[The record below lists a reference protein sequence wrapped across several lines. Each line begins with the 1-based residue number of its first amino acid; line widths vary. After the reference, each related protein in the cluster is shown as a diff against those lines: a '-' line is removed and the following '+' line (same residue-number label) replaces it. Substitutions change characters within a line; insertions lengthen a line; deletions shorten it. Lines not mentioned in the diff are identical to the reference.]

1 MQNPKLE
8 IKKLIDKIL
17 PKRKP
22 KKIGLA
28 LGGGAARGIAHIG
41 VLKVL
46 KENDIP
52 VHIIAGTSSGAL
64 FGALYAGGVS
74 IEEMVRESTRTGWSR
89 LVRLILSRRG
99 AVSAEAMEK
108 LVYESLGYREFSRLN
123 IPLYVIATDIKT
135 GEQVILKD
143 GDLALAI
150 HASSAVPGVFAPIEI
165 DGQLLVDGMVVN
177 NVPANLLK
185 ALGADFVI
193 AVDVIPRCILGKNPE
208 NFVEVAE
215 RSIDIGL
222 KIQARLTL
230 RNADVVIEPVTE
242 NIGPFELSKS
252 KLLIEMGERA
262 AREAIESIKKRL

>member
-1 MQNPKLE
+1 MKNPKLK
-8 IKKLIDKIL
+8 IKKLIKKIL
-17 PKRKP
+17 PKKIP
-22 KKIGLA
+22 QKIGLA

-46 KENDIP
+46 EENNIP

-74 IEEMVRESTRTGWSR
+74 VPEMVHESTRTGWSR

-108 LVYESLGYREFSRLN
+108 LVYQSIGHREFSRLN
-123 IPLYVIATDIKT
+123 KPFYIVATDIRT
-135 GEQVILKD
+135 GEQVILKE

-150 HASSAVPGVFAPIEI
+150 HASSAVPGVFAPVRIN
-165 DGQLLVDGMVVN
+165 GRLLVDGMVVN

-193 AVDVIPRCILGKNPE
+193 AVDVIPRCIMEKDPD
-208 NFVEVAE
+208 NFVETAE
-215 RSIDIGL
+215 RAIDIGM
-222 KIQARLTL
+222 KIQSRLTL
-230 RNADVVIEPVTE
+230 QNADVIIEPVTE

-252 KLLIEMGERA
+252 KILIEMGERA
-262 AREAIESIKKRL
+262 ALEVIESIKKQT